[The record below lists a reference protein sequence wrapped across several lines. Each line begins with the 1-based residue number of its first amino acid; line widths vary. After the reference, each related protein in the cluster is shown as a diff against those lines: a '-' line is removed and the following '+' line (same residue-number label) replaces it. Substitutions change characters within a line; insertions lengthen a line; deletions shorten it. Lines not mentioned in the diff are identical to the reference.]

1 MKRVILS
8 ALAAGIFATAA
19 AQEELTLRK
28 CLEIGLENNYD
39 IRIVRNGE
47 RISDNNA
54 TAANAGMVPT
64 IDFEAGYSGALDN
77 ERTTPREGDAWSDNG
92 IYDQTFNAG
101 INLNWTIFDGFRIR
115 TNYKKL
121 KEMQEMGT
129 VRTRITIE
137 DFVAS
142 LTAEYY
148 NYVQQTLRLQ
158 NFRYAVALSRERL
171 RITEARVSV
180 GNFSRLDLLQA
191 RVDFNADSSK
201 YMSQQ
206 ELVSA
211 SRIRINE
218 LLANKD
224 VNEMLCI
231 RDSVIEVNGELK
243 WEELLA
249 QTLDTNASLLLAGHD
264 NVLAELDLKTVQA
277 RNYPYLNLTTGYGY
291 TYNRFGNGT
300 TRSRGT
306 LGLNA
311 GVKLG
316 ITIFDGNRRREQRNA
331 RIDVENAQL
340 TRERLEQ
347 SLRANLSNFWQAY
360 RNNLEVIQLEKEN
373 LIAAKENYEIAME
386 RYLLGDLP
394 GIEMREAQKSLLDAE
409 ERIRVIDGRDR
420 AKVYVEGTC
429 VATQYQEH
437 IGEDIK
443 CVLPAEQNRLDIL
456 MENMGRVGYGHKL
469 LADTQHKG
477 IRTGVCVDLHF
488 ITGWEQRCLP
498 LTDISGIDYSAG
510 FEEGQPAFHRFEFNL
525 DEPADTFIDTTGF
538 GKGCAFVN
546 GVNVGRFWEVGPIM
560 TLYVPHGFTRAG
572 VNELVLFETEG
583 VYESTISLRSEP
595 LIRHLE
601 KEGVE

>member
-1 MKRVILS
+1 MKRLILTV
-8 ALAAGIFATAA
+8 LAAGAVGAAA
-19 AQEELTLRK
+19 AQECGEPMTLQR
-28 CLEIGLENNYD
+28 CLELGLEQNYD
-39 IRIVRNGE
+39 VRIIRNE
-47 RISDNNA
+47 QRISDNDA
-54 TAANAGMVPT
+54 TAANAGMLPSVDLT
-64 IDFEAGYSGALDN
+64 AGYSGALDN
-77 ERTTPREGDAWSDNG
+77 ERTTPREGDAVTENG
-92 IYDQTFNAG
+92 IYDQTFDAG
-101 INLNWTIFDGFRIR
+101 VAVNWTLFDGFRIR
-115 TNYKKL
+115 TNFKRL
-121 KEMQEMGT
+121 KELQQMGAL
-129 VRTRITIE
+129 RTRITIE

-409 ERIRVIDGRDR
+409 ERILT
-420 AKVYVEGTC
+420 AKYNT
-429 VATQYQEH
+429 
-437 IGEDIK
+437 K
-443 CVLPAEQNRLDIL
+443 
-456 MENMGRVGYGHKL
+456 
-469 LADTQHKG
+469 
-477 IRTGVCVDLHF
+477 VCEISL
-488 ITGWEQRCLP
+488 QQ
-498 LTDISGIDYSAG
+498 ISG
-510 FEEGQPAFHRFEFNL
+510 
-525 DEPADTFIDTTGF
+525 
-538 GKGCAFVN
+538 
-546 GVNVGRFWEVGPIM
+546 NVM
-560 TLYVPHGFTRAG
+560 TYM
-572 VNELVLFETEG
+572 E
-583 VYESTISLRSEP
+583 
-595 LIRHLE
+595 
-601 KEGVE
+601 